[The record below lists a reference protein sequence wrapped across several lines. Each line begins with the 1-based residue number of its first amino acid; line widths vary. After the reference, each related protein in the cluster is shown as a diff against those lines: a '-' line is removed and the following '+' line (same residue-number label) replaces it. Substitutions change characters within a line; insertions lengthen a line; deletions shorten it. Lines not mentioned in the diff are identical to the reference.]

1 MSMIYFMAIVNV
13 GCLYLQLSLLAIAAE
28 MCWLTRESL
37 YKYVTCSCNGKY
49 NIIFLCRIYTAAY
62 STRTITL
69 VILLIPC
76 QLTITNTVA
85 FMSAC
90 LNKWYTVETAV
101 NLTYIPWLILYSKFA
116 SASNSK
122 ATQVKMISVH
132 NSLNQ

>member
-1 MSMIYFMAIVNV
+1 MSMIYFMAIVVNV

-37 YKYVTCSCNGKY
+37 YKYVTCSWNGRY

-62 STRTITL
+62 STSTITL
-69 VILLIPC
+69 VILLILY
-76 QLTITNTVA
+76 QLTITNNVV
-85 FMSAC
+85 FMGAH
-90 LNKWYTVETAV
+90 LNKWYTVEIAV
-101 NLTYIPWLILYSKFA
+101 NLTYTPLILYSMFA